1 MSDRRQADRERSQEA
16 VMSSNAGVRSF
27 GWTRRQAIAALGA
40 AVGFEVASEVFSGTG
55 ASATAGQTAGA
66 AGSPFPRGAVI
77 RALLNDLPPDKVG
90 RGAILF
96 HEHLSYNN
104 DFFAKLRSEAPPRP
118 GSPLA
123 GPPTGPNFMEN
134 LDWMTEEVQAAATDG
149 VSCIVDGGHA
159 DMGTDIE
166 FLRLLSRRSGM
177 PIVKGGGYYRQLT
190 YPPRIAKM
198 SEEELVEELVRHS
211 RDERWGAFG
220 EIGTSDEITPDERK
234 MLRAVGTAQVR
245 TGLPIFSH
253 TANGKAAM
261 QQLDIFQGQGVDVNH
276 LVIGHMCCY
285 FDPNPWREVHA
296 AIAKRGAYV
305 GFDRVGGE
313 QADAD
318 RPRVE
323 MVLAFL
329 EGGHEGRALLAS
341 DFSFQA
347 SSKKG
352 GGGGVA
358 RAVTKFVPMLRQ
370 RGVKEE
376 TIQKVLVD
384 NPRRFLAFVP
394 KN

>member
-1 MSDRRQADRERSQEA
+1 MSNNRGARTS
-16 VMSSNAGVRSF
+16 
-27 GWTRRQAIAALGA
+27 GWTRREALGFLGTS
-40 AVGFEVASEVFSGTG
+40 VGLSVASEVLGATG
-55 ASATAGQTAGA
+55 VSQATAPAGA
-66 AGSPFPRGAVI
+66 RAVAPRFPPGAVI
-77 RALLNDLPPDKVG
+77 RALLGDLAPAKVG
-90 RGAILF
+90 PGAVLF
-96 HEHLSYNN
+96 HEHLSYDN
-104 DFFAKLRSEAPPRP
+104 DFFAKLGSEGTPRP

-123 GPPTGPNFMEN
+123 APLPTPNMMED
-134 LDWMTEEVQAAATDG
+134 LDWMTEEVQAAAKDG

-198 SEEELVEELVRHS
+198 AEAELVEELVRHA

-234 MLRAVGTAQVR
+234 MLRAVGKAHVR

-253 TANGKAAM
+253 TANGKAAIE
-261 QQLDIFQGQGVDVNH
+261 QLDIFQAEGVDVNH

-285 FDPNPWREVHA
+285 FDPNPWRQVHA

-313 QADAD
+313 QAAAD
-318 RPRVE
+318 KPRVE
-323 MVLAFL
+323 MVMAFL
-329 EGGHEGRALLAS
+329 EGGYESRALLAS
-341 DFSFQA
+341 DFSFRT
-347 SSKKG
+347 SSKRG

-358 RAVTKFVPMLRQ
+358 RAVTKFVPMLRE
-370 RGVKEE
+370 RGVKDDVLQR
-376 TIQKVLVD
+376 ILVD

-394 KN
+394 KNA

>member
-1 MSDRRQADRERSQEA
+1 MSNDGGARTS
-16 VMSSNAGVRSF
+16 
-27 GWTRRQAIAALGA
+27 GWTRRQALGALSTSVGLGLASEVLGA
-40 AVGFEVASEVFSGTG
+40 AAASQAT
-55 ASATAGQTAGA
+55 ASAGA
-66 AGSPFPRGAVI
+66 RAAAPRFAPGAVI
-77 RALLNDLPPDKVG
+77 RALLSDLPPAKVG
-90 RGAILF
+90 PGAVLF
-96 HEHLSYNN
+96 HEHLSYDN
-104 DFFAKLRSEAPPRP
+104 DFFAKLGSEGTPRP

-123 GPPTGPNFMEN
+123 GPLPSPNMMED
-134 LDWMTEEVQAAATDG
+134 LDWMTEEVQAAAKDG

-198 SEEELVEELVRHS
+198 TETELVEELVRHA
-211 RDERWGAFG
+211 RDQRWGAFG

-234 MLRAVGTAQVR
+234 MLRAVSKAHVR

-261 QQLDIFQGQGVDVNH
+261 QQLDIFEAEGVDLNH

-285 FDPNPWREVHA
+285 FDPNPWRQVHP

-313 QADAD
+313 QAEPDK
-318 RPRVE
+318 PRVE
-323 MVLAFL
+323 MVMAFL
-329 EGGHEGRALLAS
+329 EGGYESRALLAS
-341 DFSFQA
+341 DFSFRT
-347 SSKKG
+347 SSKRG
-352 GGGGVA
+352 GGNGVA
-358 RAVTKFVPMLRQ
+358 RAVTKFVPMLRERGAKDDVLQ
-370 RGVKEE
+370 R
-376 TIQKVLVD
+376 ILVD

-394 KN
+394 KNA

>member
-1 MSDRRQADRERSQEA
+1 MSNDRGARRS
-16 VMSSNAGVRSF
+16 
-27 GWTRRQAIAALGA
+27 GWTRREALGFLGTS
-40 AVGFEVASEVFSGTG
+40 VGLGLASEVLGATG
-55 ASATAGQTAGA
+55 ASQAPAPSGTPAGA
-66 AGSPFPRGAVI
+66 PRFPPGAVI
-77 RALLNDLPPDKVG
+77 RSLLSDLPPAKVG
-90 RGAILF
+90 PGAVLF
-96 HEHLSYNN
+96 HEHLSYDN
-104 DFFAKLRSEAPPRP
+104 DFFAKLGSEGTPRP

-123 GPPTGPNFMEN
+123 SPLPSPNMMED
-134 LDWMTEEVQAAATDG
+134 LDWMTEEVQAAGKDG

-159 DMGTDIE
+159 DMGTDVE

-198 SEEELVEELVRHS
+198 AESELVEELVRHA
-211 RDERWGAFG
+211 RDQRWGAFG

-234 MLRAVGTAQVR
+234 MLRAVGKAHVR

-253 TANGKAAM
+253 TANGKAAIE
-261 QQLDIFQGQGVDVNH
+261 QLDIFEAEGVDVNH

-285 FDPNPWREVHA
+285 FDPNPWRQVHA

-313 QADAD
+313 QAEAD
-318 RPRVE
+318 KPRVE
-323 MVLAFL
+323 MVMAFL
-329 EGGHEGRALLAS
+329 EGGHESRALLAS
-341 DFSFQA
+341 DFSFRT
-347 SSKKG
+347 SSKRG

-370 RGVKEE
+370 RGVQEDVLHR
-376 TIQKVLVD
+376 ILVD

-394 KN
+394 KNA

>member
-1 MSDRRQADRERSQEA
+1 MSHNRKARTSE
-16 VMSSNAGVRSF
+16 
-27 GWTRRQAIAALGA
+27 WTRREVLGALGTSVGLGFASEVLGA
-40 AVGFEVASEVFSGTG
+40 ASQ
-55 ASATAGQTAGA
+55 ATAQAGA
-66 AGSPFPRGAVI
+66 RAAAPRFPPGAVI
-77 RALLNDLPPDKVG
+77 RSLLSDLSPAKVG
-90 RGAILF
+90 PGAVLF
-96 HEHLSYNN
+96 HEHLSYDN
-104 DFFAKLRSEAPPRP
+104 DFFRKLGNEGGAPPRP

-123 GPPTGPNFMEN
+123 DLPTPNMMED
-134 LDWMTEEVQAAATDG
+134 LDWMTEEVQAAAREG

-159 DMGTDIE
+159 DMGTDVE
-166 FLRLLSRRSGM
+166 FLRLLSRKSGM

-198 SEEELVEELVRHS
+198 AEADLVEELVRHA
-211 RDERWGAFG
+211 RDQRWGAFG
-220 EIGTSDEITPDERK
+220 EIGTSDEMTPDERK
-234 MLRAVGTAQVR
+234 MLRAVGKAHVR

-261 QQLDIFQGQGVDVNH
+261 QQLDIFEGEGVDVSH

-318 RPRVE
+318 KPRVE

-329 EGGHEGRALLAS
+329 EAGYANRALLAS
-341 DFSFQA
+341 DFSFVT
-347 SSKKG
+347 SSKRA

-358 RAVTKFVPMLRQ
+358 RAVTKFVPMLRERRVSDQ
-370 RGVKEE
+370 TLREILE
-376 TIQKVLVD
+376 D
-384 NPRRFLAFVP
+384 NPRRFLSFVP
-394 KN
+394 KRG

>member
-1 MSDRRQADRERSQEA
+1 MSNTRGARPS
-16 VMSSNAGVRSF
+16 
-27 GWTRRQAIAALGA
+27 GWTRREALGFLGTSVGLGLASEVLGA
-40 AVGFEVASEVFSGTG
+40 ASANQAPVPSG
-55 ASATAGQTAGA
+55 ARATA
-66 AGSPFPRGAVI
+66 PRFPQGAVI
-77 RALLNDLPPDKVG
+77 RSLLSDLPPAKVG
-90 RGAILF
+90 PGAVLF
-96 HEHLSYNN
+96 HEHLSYDN
-104 DFFAKLRSEAPPRP
+104 DFFAKLGSEATPRP

-123 GPPTGPNFMEN
+123 GPLPSPNMMED
-134 LDWMTEEVQAAATDG
+134 LDWMTEEVQAAAKDG

-159 DMGTDIE
+159 DMGTDVE

-198 SEEELVEELVRHS
+198 AEAELVDELVRHA

-234 MLRAVGTAQVR
+234 MLRAVGKAHVR

-253 TANGKAAM
+253 TANGKAAIE
-261 QQLDIFQGQGVDVNH
+261 QLDIFEAEGVDVSH

-285 FDPNPWREVHA
+285 FDPNPWRQVHA

-313 QADAD
+313 QAAAD
-318 RPRVE
+318 KPRVE
-323 MVLAFL
+323 MVMAFL

-341 DFSFQA
+341 DFSFRT
-347 SSKKG
+347 SSKRG

-370 RGVKEE
+370 RGVKDDVLQR
-376 TIQKVLVD
+376 ILVD

-394 KN
+394 KSA